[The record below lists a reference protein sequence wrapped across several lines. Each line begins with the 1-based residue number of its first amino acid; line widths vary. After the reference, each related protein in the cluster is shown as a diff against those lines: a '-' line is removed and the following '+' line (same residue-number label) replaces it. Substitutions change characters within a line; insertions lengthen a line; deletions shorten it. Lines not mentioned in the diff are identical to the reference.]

1 MFQIVLNDGQRR
13 KSQQWG
19 CREYVVVGL
28 GIMLFWIVLFLGP
41 CSRCEGDKMPAFK
54 GGDHVQDDENRTG
67 IVVGMDDSCHGY
79 FVKLA
84 DGMQVLFQEK
94 QLKLATHPKL

>member
-1 MFQIVLNDGQRR
+1 
-13 KSQQWG
+13 
-19 CREYVVVGL
+19 
-28 GIMLFWIVLFLGP
+28 
-41 CSRCEGDKMPAFK
+41 MPAFK